1 MKEHIKAEIRSYLE
15 EHLNS
20 SIITASE
27 LLEMVHNLSENTI
40 NKNVNNQTK
49 AENKTPPIDDE
60 DLFTPLKAIIGN
72 IFQ

>member
-20 SIITASE
+20 GIITASE

-40 NKNVNNQTK
+40 NENINNQTK
-49 AENKTPPIDDE
+49 AENKIPPIDDE
-60 DLFTPLKAIIGN
+60 NLFTPLKDMIGN
-72 IFQ
+72 TFK